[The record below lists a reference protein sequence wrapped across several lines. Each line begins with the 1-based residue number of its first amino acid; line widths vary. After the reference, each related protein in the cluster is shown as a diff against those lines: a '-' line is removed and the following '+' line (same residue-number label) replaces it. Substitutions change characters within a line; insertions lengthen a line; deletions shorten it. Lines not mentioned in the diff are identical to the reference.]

1 MRCCVIGG
9 TGFIGTVLVN
19 QLVASGRDVVAIS
32 RRQPQELNLPIGVA
46 YVACDYGNK
55 EALAEVLQDCEEVID
70 LAYATVPQT
79 SFVDP
84 LFDLMANLPPSLG
97 LLEVTRKLKGLK
109 RVVMVSSG
117 GTVYG
122 PVARIPITEETKT
135 APVSPYGIT
144 KLTIENYALMFHRL
158 HGVPVTIV
166 RPANAYG
173 IGQKAF
179 AGQGFVATAM
189 GYIARGDEVIV
200 FGEQGTI
207 RDYVHVQDL
216 ARGIIAALEKGGEG
230 EIYNIGSGMGLS
242 NLQVLNVIEPLA
254 ASAGLEVRIRIEPPR
269 AFDVP
274 ANVLDFGRLLFC
286 SGWLPQV
293 RFEEGVA
300 EMWEHVLWTQKKS

>member
-9 TGFIGTVLVN
+9 TGFIGSVLVG
-19 QLVASGRDVVAIS
+19 QLAASGRDVVAIG
-32 RRQPQELNLPIGVA
+32 RRPPHEQNLPDGVA
-46 YVACDYGNK
+46 YVACDYGNT
-55 EALAEVLQDCEEVID
+55 ETLAEVLQGCEEVID

-97 LLEVTRKLKGLK
+97 LLEVTRKLKGLR